1 MTNISD
7 NVMDNRNTCRNDAG
21 PTVRNVEV
29 NEDEKQTI
37 MKFGDSHFA
46 GCTLKINSY
55 CNMNFVTTGFVKPGT
70 DNFALT
76 TTIRKTTQKP
86 TDKYEIVFW
95 GSTISISKN
104 NAKNGLSQVVNFV
117 RDNRHTNILL
127 VTVSP
132 RYDLTEWSC
141 VNKEVQ
147 NYKRKLSK
155 FINNQEHV
163 NINKIR
169 F

>member
-1 MTNISD
+1 
-7 NVMDNRNTCRNDAG
+7 MDRRNTYRNDAD

-29 NEDEKQTI
+29 NEDKKQTI
-37 MKFGDSHFA
+37 VKFGDSHFA

-55 CNMNFVTTGFVKPGT
+55 RNTNFVITGFVKPGT

-76 TTIRKTTQKP
+76 NTIRKTTQKP
-86 TDKYEIVFW
+86 TDKNEIVFW

-117 RDNRHTNILL
+117 RDKRDTNILL
-127 VTVSP
+127 IIVSP
-132 RYDLTEWSC
+132 RYDLTEWPC

-155 FINNQEHV
+155 FIKNQQHV
-163 NINKIR
+163 NINKIK